1 MLTRVVPPARPARG
15 QSTSHGPR
23 GWTAR
28 TIERRFKARA
38 RAAQLAPGCEL
49 TRQGTDAR
57 NEDAAAPH
65 PPPRGRSK
73 IASPA
78 DDPDRVPVP
87 ASEATLQ
94 VRLERLAQILLGLF
108 SVAFAIYVLASP
120 QLSVTGLLELLGE
133 AVGLLAAQTI
143 LAGGRLLA
151 WSGVPGSGLHV
162 PRRWWRTIQAWG
174 ILALGLLAL
183 SVTGFAVL
191 DPTLAETA
199 AVFILAIVLVALGLG
214 RVFQVVGVTVPRWLL
229 GSRIGTGV
237 IIVALVLASIA
248 FNGFALYAF
257 AIIVGVILLVSGLE
271 TTVAGFHP
279 TDPRQFVLLKL
290 ILFSSF
296 YGLILINWI
305 DLFGKTVP
313 SYGIWLI
320 LTYMAP
326 FGVLIVFEGLESWP
340 LAVSLGLL
348 VSLNNDLG
356 YFFVG
361 NLIFGFHVALGPWI
375 AGQLGF
381 QGSQVVTVFYA
392 GRFALD
398 VTSWMMGLS
407 IYLRTAVVGA
417 ILYYWWEHPGEII
430 ARSAVP
436 ASGAVS

>member
-1 MLTRVVPPARPARG
+1 M
-15 QSTSHGPR
+15 
-23 GWTAR
+23 
-28 TIERRFKARA
+28 
-38 RAAQLAPGCEL
+38 
-49 TRQGTDAR
+49 
-57 NEDAAAPH
+57 
-65 PPPRGRSK
+65 
-73 IASPA
+73 ASP
-78 DDPDRVPVP
+78 
-87 ASEATLQ
+87 E
-94 VRLERLAQILLGLF
+94 
-108 SVAFAIYVLASP
+108 
-120 QLSVTGLLELLGE
+120 LSVTGLLELLGE

-143 LAGGRLLA
+143 LAGGGLLVR
-151 WSGVPGSGLHV
+151 GGPPGPGLSV
-162 PRRWWRTIQAWG
+162 PRRWWRTIQSWG
-174 ILALGLLAL
+174 LLALGLLAL
-183 SVTGFAVL
+183 SVTGFTVL

-199 AVFILAIVLVALGLG
+199 AVFILAIVLVALGFG

-229 GSRIGTGV
+229 GSRIGTGL
-237 IIVALVLASIA
+237 IIVVLVLVSIA
-248 FNGFALYAF
+248 FNGLALYAF
-257 AIIVGVILLVSGLE
+257 SILVGVILLVSGLE

-313 SYGIWLI
+313 SYGIWLL

-361 NLIFGFHVALGPWI
+361 NLLFGFHVALGPWI

-392 GRFALD
+392 GRYALAI
-398 VTSWMMGLS
+398 TSWMMGLS
-407 IYLRTAVVGA
+407 IYLRTAVVAA
-417 ILYYWWEHPGEII
+417 ILYYWWEHPGEIV
-430 ARSAVP
+430 AKSTVSA
-436 ASGAVS
+436 AGAAG